1 MAQIRHLAILTENV
15 ERLVKFYTE
24 AFGMKV
30 VEGIG
35 TATYVSDGQINLA
48 IIPIGPEGKVEG
60 RTLKAGLF
68 HFGFEVEDIDA
79 LRSRCQEL
87 GAATEVQKRPSNRE
101 AEYRVRDPDGN
112 PLDLSQHGWPT

>member
-1 MAQIRHLAILTENV
+1 MAQIRHLAILTGNV
-15 ERLVKFYTE
+15 ERLVRFYTE

-30 VEGIG
+30 VEGVG

-48 IIPIGPEGKVEG
+48 IIPIGPEGMVEG

-87 GAATEVQKRPSNRE
+87 GAATEVQKRPPNRE
-101 AEYRVRDPDGN
+101 AEYRVHDPDGN
-112 PLDLSQHGWPT
+112 PIDLSQHGWPI